1 MSGNEKCRMYKE
13 TQSSIKKLLEK
24 GLKLDRNIY
33 MNQIVL
39 IKKDVTSNDENVRK
53 TALEMLNFL
62 LRLNIE
68 QIEVEL
74 IKVLHDNAVNKFIQ
88 NCILKSIKQK
98 VVDTISENKYN
109 FTNILS
115 AWKDQNTTKVGN

>member
-1 MSGNEKCRMYKE
+1 MSGTEKCRMYKE

-24 GLKLDRNIY
+24 GLNLDKNIY

-39 IKKDVTSNDENVRK
+39 IKKDVTSNDEDVRK
-53 TALEMLNFL
+53 TALDMLNYL

-68 QIEVEL
+68 EIEVEL
-74 IKVLHDNAVNKFIQ
+74 IKILQDNTANIFIQ

-109 FTNILS
+109 FSNILS
-115 AWKDQNTTKVGN
+115 PWKNQNTNKVNK